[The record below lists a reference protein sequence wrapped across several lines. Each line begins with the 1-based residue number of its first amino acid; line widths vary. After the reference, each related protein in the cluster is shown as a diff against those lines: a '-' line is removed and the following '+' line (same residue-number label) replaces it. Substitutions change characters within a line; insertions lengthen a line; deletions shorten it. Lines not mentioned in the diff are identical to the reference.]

1 MESYNPVLNKGG
13 NNIKA
18 GLYARVST
26 DSQLEGYSI
35 DAQKEFLISYA
46 KSKDYTEFEY
56 YIDGGYSGKDLNRPA
71 IQRLIED
78 CKNHKIDAVFV
89 FKLDRISRS
98 QRDTLYLI
106 EEVFNKYDVSFIS
119 MRENFDTSSPFGK
132 AMIGVLSVFAQLERE
147 TILERTR
154 IGLKKRAEAGLW
166 RGGGKI
172 PFPYRYDRNTGTL
185 VPIPEQVELLHKM
198 ISLYISG
205 KSFNAIGDIA
215 GMDESLVE
223 TRILSI
229 TNTGKVPYRDEVF
242 EGQHEA
248 VVSDE
253 LYEEILRVNKVRS
266 REKYERHYLL
276 SGKVYCGH
284 CGAKYRYQK
293 WGKRLIMYCY
303 SQQKSKPKYIKD
315 PNCKNKRWDT
325 FEVEDAVLEELFKM
339 SLDIDLFKK
348 TFNIASVNVK
358 NELKAR
364 LEEIKKQIN
373 NLLNFIASGIAVDE
387 TNKKI
392 TELEREK
399 EQIEEKLLSSDK
411 KEKDN
416 KVSLNMITNLKATW
430 FDMDFDEQRR
440 IIEHLIDKVVVND
453 NEINIYYNIY

>member
-1 MESYNPVLNKGG
+1 ML
-13 NNIKA
+13 
-18 GLYARVST
+18 
-26 DSQLEGYSI
+26 
-35 DAQKEFLISYA
+35 SYA

-71 IQRLIED
+71 IQKLIED

-106 EEVFNKYDVSFIS
+106 EEVFNKYNVSFIS
-119 MRENFDTSSPFGK
+119 MRENFDTSTPFGK

-185 VPIPEQVELLHKM
+185 IPIPEQVELLHKM

-205 KSFNAIGDIA
+205 KSFNAIGDIV

-229 TNTGKVPYRDEVF
+229 TNTGKVPYRDEVY
-242 EGQHEA
+242 EGKHKA

-303 SQQKSKPKYIKD
+303 SQQKSKPRYIKN
-315 PNCKNKRWDT
+315 PNCNNKRWDT

-339 SLDIDLFKK
+339 SLDLDLFKK
-348 TFNIASVNVK
+348 TFNIASINVK
-358 NELKAR
+358 NEYR
-364 LEEIKKQIN
+364 GRIEEITKQIN
-373 NLLNFIASGIAVDE
+373 NLLNNIASGIAVEE
-387 TNKKI
+387 TNNKI
-392 TELEREK
+392 NELEKEK
-399 EQIEEKLLSSDK
+399 ENIEEKLIESDQ

-416 KVSLNMITNLKATW
+416 KVSLNMIKNLKATW

-440 IIEHLIDKVVVND
+440 IIEHLIDKVIVND

>member
-1 MESYNPVLNKGG
+1 ML
-13 NNIKA
+13 
-18 GLYARVST
+18 
-26 DSQLEGYSI
+26 
-35 DAQKEFLISYA
+35 SYA

-71 IQRLIED
+71 IQKLIED

-106 EEVFNKYDVSFIS
+106 EEVFNKYNVSFIS
-119 MRENFDTSSPFGK
+119 MRENFDTSTPFGK

-185 VPIPEQVELLHKM
+185 IPIPEQVELLHKM

-205 KSFNAIGDIA
+205 KSFNVIGKIV
-215 GMDESLVE
+215 GMDESMVE

-229 TNTGKVPYRDEVF
+229 TNTGKVPYKDEVYD
-242 EGQHEA
+242 GQHEA

-276 SGKVYCGH
+276 SGKVFCGH

-303 SQQKSKPKYIKD
+303 SQQKSKPRYIKD
-315 PNCKNKRWDT
+315 PNCNNKRWDT

-339 SLDIDLFKK
+339 SLDLDLFKK
-348 TFNIASVNVK
+348 TFNIATVNVK
-358 NELKAR
+358 NEYRTR
-364 LEEIKKQIN
+364 LEEITKQIN
-373 NLLNFIASGIAVDE
+373 NLLNNIASGIAVEE

-392 TELEREK
+392 NELEKEK
-399 EQIEEKLLSSDK
+399 ETIEERLIESEQ

-416 KVSLNMITNLKATW
+416 KVSLNMIKNLKATW

-440 IIEHLIDKVVVND
+440 IIEHLIDKVIVND

>member
-1 MESYNPVLNKGG
+1 
-13 NNIKA
+13 
-18 GLYARVST
+18 
-26 DSQLEGYSI
+26 
-35 DAQKEFLISYA
+35 
-46 KSKDYTEFEY
+46 
-56 YIDGGYSGKDLNRPA
+56 
-71 IQRLIED
+71 
-78 CKNHKIDAVFV
+78 
-89 FKLDRISRS
+89 
-98 QRDTLYLI
+98 
-106 EEVFNKYDVSFIS
+106 
-119 MRENFDTSSPFGK
+119 MRENFDTSTPFGK

-172 PFPYRYDRNTGTL
+172 PFPYRYDRNTGIL
-185 VPIPEQVELLHKM
+185 IPISGQVELLHKM

-205 KSFNAIGDIA
+205 KSFNAIGAIV

-229 TNTGKVPYRDEVF
+229 TNTGKVPYRDEIY
-242 EGQHEA
+242 EGKHEA

-266 REKYERHYLL
+266 HEKYERHYLL

-303 SQQKSKPKYIKD
+303 SQQKSKPRYIKD
-315 PNCKNKRWDT
+315 PDCNNKRWDT
-325 FEVEDAVLEELFKM
+325 FEIEDAVLEELFKM
-339 SLDIDLFKK
+339 NLDLNLFKK
-348 TFNIASVNVK
+348 TFNITTVNIK
-358 NELKAR
+358 KEYKQR

-373 NLLNFIASGIAVDE
+373 NLLNNIASGIAVEE
-387 TNKKI
+387 TNNKI
-392 TELEREK
+392 KELGKEK
-399 EQIEEKLLSSDK
+399 EIIEEKLIESDQ

-416 KVSLNMITNLKATW
+416 KASLKMIKNLKVIW

>member
-1 MESYNPVLNKGG
+1 M
-13 NNIKA
+13 
-18 GLYARVST
+18 
-26 DSQLEGYSI
+26 
-35 DAQKEFLISYA
+35 ISYA

-205 KSFNAIGDIA
+205 KSFNAIGKIV
-215 GMDESLVE
+215 GMDESMVE

-229 TNTGKVPYRDEVF
+229 TNTGKVPYRDEIF
-242 EGQHEA
+242 DGQHEA

-266 REKYERHYLL
+266 REPYERHYLL

-358 NELKAR
+358 SELKVR

-392 TELEREK
+392 TELEKEK

-416 KVSLNMITNLKATW
+416 KVSLNMITNLKTTW

>member
-1 MESYNPVLNKGG
+1 M
-13 NNIKA
+13 KA

-35 DAQKEFLISYA
+35 DAQKEFLLSYA

-71 IQRLIED
+71 IQKLIED
-78 CKNHKIDAVFV
+78 CKNHRIDAVFV

-119 MRENFDTSSPFGK
+119 MRENFDTSTPFGK

-172 PFPYRYDRNTGTL
+172 PFPYRYDRNTGIL
-185 VPIPEQVELLHKM
+185 IPISGQVELLHKM

-205 KSFNAIGDIA
+205 KSFNAIGAIV

-229 TNTGKVPYRDEVF
+229 TNTGKVPYRDEIY
-242 EGQHEA
+242 EGKHEA

-266 REKYERHYLL
+266 HEKYERHYLL

-303 SQQKSKPKYIKD
+303 SQQKSKPRYIKD
-315 PNCKNKRWDT
+315 PDCNNKRWDT
-325 FEVEDAVLEELFKM
+325 FEIEDAVLEELFKM
-339 SLDIDLFKK
+339 NLDLNLFKK
-348 TFNIASVNVK
+348 TFNITTVNIK
-358 NELKAR
+358 KEYKQR

-373 NLLNFIASGIAVDE
+373 NLLNNIASGIAVEE
-387 TNKKI
+387 TNNKI
-392 TELEREK
+392 KELGKEK
-399 EQIEEKLLSSDK
+399 EIIEEKLIESDQ

-416 KVSLNMITNLKATW
+416 KASLKMIKNLKVIW

>member
-1 MESYNPVLNKGG
+1 L
-13 NNIKA
+13 
-18 GLYARVST
+18 L
-26 DSQLEGYSI
+26 
-35 DAQKEFLISYA
+35 SYA

-56 YIDGGYSGKDLNRPA
+56 YVDGGYSGKDLNRPA
-71 IQRLIED
+71 IQKLIED

-106 EEVFNKYDVSFIS
+106 EEVFNKYNVSFIS
-119 MRENFDTSSPFGK
+119 MRENFDTSTPFGK

-185 VPIPEQVELLHKM
+185 IPIPEQVELLHKM

-205 KSFNAIGDIA
+205 KSFNVIGKIV
-215 GMDESLVE
+215 GMDESMVE

-229 TNTGKVPYRDEVF
+229 TNTGKVPYRDEVYD
-242 EGQHEA
+242 GQHEA

-276 SGKVYCGH
+276 SGKVFCGH

-303 SQQKSKPKYIKD
+303 SQQKSKPRYIKD
-315 PNCKNKRWDT
+315 PNCNNKRWDT

-339 SLDIDLFKK
+339 SLDLDLFKK
-348 TFNIASVNVK
+348 TFNIATVNVK
-358 NELKAR
+358 NEYRGR
-364 LEEIKKQIN
+364 LEEITKQIK
-373 NLLNFIASGIAVDE
+373 NLLNNIANGIAVEE
-387 TNKKI
+387 TNNKI
-392 TELEREK
+392 NELEKEK
-399 EQIEEKLLSSDK
+399 ETIEEKLIESDQ

-416 KVSLNMITNLKATW
+416 KVSLNMIKNLKATW
-430 FDMDFDEQRR
+430 FEMDFDEQRR
-440 IIEHLIDKVVVND
+440 IIEHLIDKVIVND

>member
-1 MESYNPVLNKGG
+1 ML
-13 NNIKA
+13 
-18 GLYARVST
+18 
-26 DSQLEGYSI
+26 
-35 DAQKEFLISYA
+35 SYA

-71 IQRLIED
+71 IQKLIED

-106 EEVFNKYDVSFIS
+106 EEVFNKYNVSFIS
-119 MRENFDTSSPFGK
+119 MRENFDTSTPFGK

-172 PFPYRYDRNTGTL
+172 PFPYHYDRNTGTL
-185 VPIPEQVELLHKM
+185 IPIPEQVELLHKM

-205 KSFNAIGDIA
+205 KSFNVIGKIV
-215 GMDESLVE
+215 GMDESMVE

-229 TNTGKVPYRDEVF
+229 TNTGKVPYKDEVYD
-242 EGQHEA
+242 GQHEA

-276 SGKVYCGH
+276 SGKVFCGH

-303 SQQKSKPKYIKD
+303 SQQKSKPRYIKD
-315 PNCKNKRWDT
+315 PNCNNKRWDT

-339 SLDIDLFKK
+339 SLDLDLFKK
-348 TFNIASVNVK
+348 TFNIATVNVK
-358 NELKAR
+358 NEYKGR
-364 LEEIKKQIN
+364 LEEITKQIN
-373 NLLNFIASGIAVDE
+373 NLLNNIASGIAVEE

-392 TELEREK
+392 NELEKEK
-399 EQIEEKLLSSDK
+399 ETIEEKLIESDQ

-416 KVSLNMITNLKATW
+416 KVSLNMIKNLKATW

-440 IIEHLIDKVVVND
+440 IIEHLIDKVIVND

>member
-1 MESYNPVLNKGG
+1 
-13 NNIKA
+13 
-18 GLYARVST
+18 
-26 DSQLEGYSI
+26 
-35 DAQKEFLISYA
+35 
-46 KSKDYTEFEY
+46 
-56 YIDGGYSGKDLNRPA
+56 
-71 IQRLIED
+71 
-78 CKNHKIDAVFV
+78 
-89 FKLDRISRS
+89 
-98 QRDTLYLI
+98 
-106 EEVFNKYDVSFIS
+106 
-119 MRENFDTSSPFGK
+119 MRENFDTSTPFGK

-185 VPIPEQVELLHKM
+185 IPIPEQVELLHKM

-205 KSFNAIGDIA
+205 KSFNAIGDIV

-229 TNTGKVPYRDEVF
+229 TNTGKIPYKNEIFD
-242 EGQHEA
+242 GQHEA

-266 REKYERHYLL
+266 HEKYERHYLL
-276 SGKVYCGH
+276 SGKVFCGH

-303 SQQKSKPKYIKD
+303 SQQKSKPRYIKD
-315 PNCKNKRWDT
+315 PNCNNKRWDT

-339 SLDIDLFKK
+339 SLDLDLFKK
-348 TFNIASVNVK
+348 TFNIATVNVK
-358 NELKAR
+358 SEYKQR
-364 LEEIKKQIN
+364 LEEITKQIN
-373 NLLNFIASGIAVDE
+373 NLLNNIASGIAVEE

-392 TELEREK
+392 NELEKEK
-399 EQIEEKLLSSDK
+399 ETIEEKLIESEQ
-411 KEKDN
+411 KETDN
-416 KVSLNMITNLKATW
+416 KVSLNMIKNLKATW
-430 FDMDFDEQRR
+430 FNMDFDEQRR
-440 IIEHLIDKVVVND
+440 IIEHLIDKVIVND

>member
-1 MESYNPVLNKGG
+1 ML
-13 NNIKA
+13 
-18 GLYARVST
+18 
-26 DSQLEGYSI
+26 
-35 DAQKEFLISYA
+35 SYA

-71 IQRLIED
+71 IQKLIED

-106 EEVFNKYDVSFIS
+106 EEVFNKYNVSFIS
-119 MRENFDTSSPFGK
+119 MRENFDTSTPFGK

-205 KSFNAIGDIA
+205 KSFNVIGKIV
-215 GMDESLVE
+215 GMDESMVE

-229 TNTGKVPYRDEVF
+229 TNTGKVPYRDEVY
-242 EGQHEA
+242 EGKHEA

-303 SQQKSKPKYIKD
+303 SQQKSKPRYIKD
-315 PNCKNKRWDT
+315 PNCNNKRWDT

-339 SLDIDLFKK
+339 SLDLDLFKK
-348 TFNIASVNVK
+348 TFNIATVNVK
-358 NELKAR
+358 NEYRGR
-364 LEEIKKQIN
+364 LEEITKQIK
-373 NLLNFIASGIAVDE
+373 NLLNNIANGIAVEE
-387 TNKKI
+387 TNNKI
-392 TELEREK
+392 NELEKEK
-399 EQIEEKLLSSDK
+399 ETIEEKLIESDQ

-416 KVSLNMITNLKATW
+416 KVSLNMIKNLKATW
-430 FDMDFDEQRR
+430 FEMDFDEQRR
-440 IIEHLIDKVVVND
+440 IIEHLIDKVIVND

>member
-1 MESYNPVLNKGG
+1 
-13 NNIKA
+13 
-18 GLYARVST
+18 
-26 DSQLEGYSI
+26 
-35 DAQKEFLISYA
+35 
-46 KSKDYTEFEY
+46 
-56 YIDGGYSGKDLNRPA
+56 
-71 IQRLIED
+71 
-78 CKNHKIDAVFV
+78 
-89 FKLDRISRS
+89 
-98 QRDTLYLI
+98 
-106 EEVFNKYDVSFIS
+106 
-119 MRENFDTSSPFGK
+119 
-132 AMIGVLSVFAQLERE
+132 
-147 TILERTR
+147 
-154 IGLKKRAEAGLW
+154 
-166 RGGGKI
+166 
-172 PFPYRYDRNTGTL
+172 
-185 VPIPEQVELLHKM
+185 M

-205 KSFNAIGDIA
+205 KSFNAIGNIV
-215 GMDESLVE
+215 GMDESMVE

-242 EGQHEA
+242 DGQHEA

-276 SGKVYCGH
+276 SGKVYCGD

-348 TFNIASVNVK
+348 TFNIATVNVK
-358 NELKAR
+358 NELKTR

-392 TELEREK
+392 TELEKEK
-399 EQIEEKLLSSDK
+399 EMIEEKLISSDQ

-416 KVSLNMITNLKATW
+416 KVSLNMIKNLKATW

-440 IIEHLIDKVVVND
+440 IIEHLIDKVIVND